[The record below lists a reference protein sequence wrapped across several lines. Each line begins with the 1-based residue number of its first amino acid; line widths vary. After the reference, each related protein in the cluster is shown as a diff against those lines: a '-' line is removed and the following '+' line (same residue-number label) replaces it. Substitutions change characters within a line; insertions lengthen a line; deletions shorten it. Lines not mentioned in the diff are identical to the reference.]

1 MQLLSLLETVL
12 QKGSAH
18 LKLEMVVLPA
28 GI

>member
-18 LKLEMVVLPA
+18 LKLEMMVLSA

>member
-1 MQLLSLLETVL
+1 MQLLYLLETVL

-18 LKLEMVVLPA
+18 LKLEMVVLSA